1 MSSLACMQ
9 RKLAKRLLPRKALIN
24 VGKQSSDLMVQHIT
38 IIKHMKQISL
48 IYGSLLSEKM

>member
-9 RKLAKRLLPRKALIN
+9 RKLAKRLPRKALIN